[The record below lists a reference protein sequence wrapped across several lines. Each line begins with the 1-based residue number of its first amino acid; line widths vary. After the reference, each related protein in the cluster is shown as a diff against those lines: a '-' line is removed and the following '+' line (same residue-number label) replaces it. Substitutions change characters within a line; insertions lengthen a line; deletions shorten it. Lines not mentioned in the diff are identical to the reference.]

1 MIRAV
6 IFDMDGLLIDSE
18 PIWREAEKDV
28 FATVGIELC
37 DEMCF
42 KTVGLRI
49 EEVVEFWRRQ
59 YPWTNRSNE
68 EVKNDI
74 NKKVI
79 ELILQKGNALPGVE
93 KLMQFFAGKNIPM
106 AIASGSYYE
115 IIDAVVKKLNLQ
127 SFLKVIHSA
136 EEETHGKPHPAVF
149 LHAAKKLD
157 IPVWE
162 CLVFEDSFNGIIAAK
177 AARMKVVAVPE
188 DIHRGKMYFHAADLI
203 LHDLNAFTEKEWELL
218 Q

>member
-1 MIRAV
+1 
-6 IFDMDGLLIDSE
+6 
-18 PIWREAEKDV
+18 
-28 FATVGIELC
+28 VGIELS

>member
-18 PIWREAEKDV
+18 PIWREAEKEV
-28 FATVGIELC
+28 FATVGIELT

-59 YPWTNRSNE
+59 YPWHNRSSE
-68 EVKNDI
+68 EVKKDI
-74 NKKVI
+74 NQKVI
-79 ELILQKGNALPGVE
+79 ELILKKGNALPGVE
-93 KLMQFFAGKNIPM
+93 GLIDFFAKKEIPM

-115 IIDAVVKKLNLQ
+115 IIHAVVEKLKLA
-127 SFLKVIHSA
+127 SYLKVIHSA

-149 LHAAKKLD
+149 LHAAEKLNV
-157 IPVWE
+157 PVWE

-188 DIHRGKMYFHAADLI
+188 DIHRGKLHFHAADLI
-203 LHDLNAFTEKEWELL
+203 LHDLNAFTEKDWENL

>member
-28 FATVGIELC
+28 FATVGIELS

-115 IIDAVVKKLNLQ
+115 IIAAVVKKLNLQ

-188 DIHRGKMYFHAADLI
+188 DIHRGKLHFHAADLI

>member
-28 FATVGIELC
+28 FATVGIELS

>member
-28 FATVGIELC
+28 FATVGIELS

-74 NKKVI
+74 NNKVI

-115 IIDAVVKKLNLQ
+115 IIAAVVKKLNLQ